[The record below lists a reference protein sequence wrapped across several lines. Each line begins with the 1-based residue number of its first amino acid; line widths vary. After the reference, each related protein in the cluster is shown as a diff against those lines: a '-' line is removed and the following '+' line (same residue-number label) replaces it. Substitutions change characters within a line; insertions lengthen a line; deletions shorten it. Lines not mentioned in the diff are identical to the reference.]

1 MEHTY
6 ICNLEGAQ
14 GVLTYKS
21 AAMNWSG
28 LHDRKIR
35 TERTLLFSVRSVR
48 ILFVML
54 YDTLHTSLICMR
66 FLGFS
71 KTTYLHVLPGLLKDH
86 ISSCASWA
94 IHRPHIFMCSRA
106 SHLFDLLRKHEA
118 ETDEQQDTGP
128 PDHRH
133 AIMYGEISTNSGTNS
148 KEENHTKIMSHLLQL
163 LLFMIP
169 QESG

>member
-1 MEHTY
+1 MPPNKTREAYTYATSKKPRKHTYICNLEEAQEHTY
-6 ICNLEGAQ
+6 ICNLEEAQ

-71 KTTYLHVLPGLLKDH
+71 KITYLHVLPGFSP
-86 ISSCASWA
+86 IQSA
-94 IHRPHIFMCSRA
+94 
-106 SHLFDLLRKHEA
+106 
-118 ETDEQQDTGP
+118 
-128 PDHRH
+128 
-133 AIMYGEISTNSGTNS
+133 
-148 KEENHTKIMSHLLQL
+148 
-163 LLFMIP
+163 P
-169 QESG
+169 QT

>member
-1 MEHTY
+1 
-6 ICNLEGAQ
+6 
-14 GVLTYKS
+14 
-21 AAMNWSG
+21 MNWSG

-35 TERTLLFSVRSVR
+35 SERTLLFSVRSVR

-71 KTTYLHVLPGLLKDH
+71 KTTYLHALPGLFKDY
-86 ISSCASWA
+86 ISSCAPW
-94 IHRPHIFMCSRA
+94 A

-118 ETDEQQDTGP
+118 ETDNQQDTGS

-133 AIMYGEISTNSGTNS
+133 AIMNGEISTNSGTNS
-148 KEENHTKIMSHLLQL
+148 KEEDHTKIMSHLLQL

-169 QESG
+169 HESG

>member
-1 MEHTY
+1 MPPNKTREAHTYTTSKKPRKHTY
-6 ICNLEGAQ
+6 ICNLEEAQ

-35 TERTLLFSVRSVR
+35 SERTLLFSVRSVR

-71 KTTYLHVLPGLLKDH
+71 KTTYLHALPGLFTDC
-86 ISSCASWA
+86 ISSCAPGLLTYS
-94 IHRPHIFMCSRA
+94 ICSANMRQKLI
-106 SHLFDLLRKHEA
+106 SNRM
-118 ETDEQQDTGP
+118 QDPQITGTP
-128 PDHRH
+128 
-133 AIMYGEISTNSGTNS
+133 
-148 KEENHTKIMSHLLQL
+148 
-163 LLFMIP
+163 
-169 QESG
+169 

>member
-1 MEHTY
+1 M
-6 ICNLEGAQ
+6 
-14 GVLTYKS
+14 LTYKS

-35 TERTLLFSVRSVR
+35 SERTLLFSVRSVR

-71 KTTYLHVLPGLLKDH
+71 KTTYLHVLPGLLKDY
-86 ISSCASWA
+86 ISSCATW
-94 IHRPHIFMCSRA
+94 A
-106 SHLFDLLRKHEA
+106 SHLFNLLRKHEA
-118 ETDEQQDTGP
+118 ETDKQQDTRS

-133 AIMYGEISTNSGTNS
+133 AIMNGEISTNSGTNS
-148 KEENHTKIMSHLLQL
+148 KEEDHTKIMSHLLQL

-169 QESG
+169 HESG